1 MDSTYQVLKNN
12 FGLNQ
17 AGDYV
22 WSRQWQDVTDQYGNV
37 GRIYQIRIGKWNGQP
52 GVVEYNLTDPN
63 SLHTYYAFSGPLVVN
78 NGTVFTVLSPIN
90 ANANQLHHTYGE
102 PTCFTRGVL
111 IATEAGLI
119 AIEDLRLG
127 DMVLTRDHGAKPVMW
142 IGVQRLDAALLAQM
156 PDLRPI
162 RIRAGALGG
171 GLPRRDLCVSPQH
184 RMVLRN
190 AIVNRM
196 FGEAEVMVAA
206 KHLLDQDG
214 VDIAADDEGVEY
226 YHFLLDQHEIV
237 FAEGAETETLY
248 TGPEALKSLNPAQ
261 RREILIL
268 FPELASLDHAA
279 LPQSA
284 LSFAPGRR
292 ARHLVQRAARNGQP
306 LLT

>member
-1 MDSTYQVLKNN
+1 
-12 FGLNQ
+12 
-17 AGDYV
+17 
-22 WSRQWQDVTDQYGNV
+22 
-37 GRIYQIRIGKWNGQP
+37 
-52 GVVEYNLTDPN
+52 
-63 SLHTYYAFSGPLVVN
+63 
-78 NGTVFTVLSPIN
+78 
-90 ANANQLHHTYGE
+90 
-102 PTCFTRGVL
+102 
-111 IATEAGLI
+111 
-119 AIEDLRLG
+119 
-127 DMVLTRDHGAKPVMW
+127 
-142 IGVQRLDAALLAQM
+142 
-156 PDLRPI
+156 
-162 RIRAGALGG
+162 
-171 GLPRRDLCVSPQH
+171 
-184 RMVLRN
+184 MVLRN